1 MIFALIF
8 PFYRREQM
16 PTEHLSYQIS
26 SDCFTTKRKKNAWEL
41 YYRKIERNR
50 HACVCFFFFGC
61 VCFFSIHRM
70 LIVYVL
76 HLISHFLDSNH
87 FGEIFSLNKST
98 NDKNYK
104 ITVHGTNEYIMLSYT
119 NGERLWTERII

>member
-1 MIFALIF
+1 MRGNYIIEKLRETDTRAFA
-8 PFYRREQM
+8 
-16 PTEHLSYQIS
+16 S
-26 SDCFTTKRKKNAWEL
+26 SSSVV
-41 YYRKIERNR
+41 
-50 HACVCFFFFGC
+50 CV
-61 VCFFSIHRM
+61 FFSIHRM